1 MHLEG
6 ISRINGM
13 LRVKNIMENNNL
25 IPIWDELPE
34 IKKVLHLPVKG
45 EENKNAKDEL
55 KMFEK

>member
-1 MHLEG
+1 VIPTFEF
-6 ISRINGM
+6 I
-13 LRVKNIMENNNL
+13 KNIMENNNL

-34 IKKVLHLPVKG
+34 IKKVLHMPVKG